1 MRSNHGSSVAR
12 FQLALAKIA
21 EARAEFHLA
30 SLSPNNWRCLGQEA
44 RASTQSPTTNHGSS
58 VAMHSAL
65 VRVQLAVATLAEA
78 KAEAKAAKAALKRAE
93 NVAAYLLKTRLRQCR
108 RCGSVD
114 QCRPTRDITPWFS
127 NDPTSWKCQKTCYPA
142 ELWWQLWDVFA
153 LRDDPDDWAFL
164 QKVLVK
170 PSLGSSICSFL

>member
-12 FQLALAKIA
+12 FQLALAKTA
-21 EARAEFHLA
+21 GARAEFHLA
-30 SLSPNNWRCLGQEA
+30 SLSPEHWRCLGQEA
-44 RASTQSPTTNHGSS
+44 RASTQSSTTNHGSS

-114 QCRPTRDITPWFS
+114 QCRSTRDITPWFS

-142 ELWWQLWDVFA
+142 ELWWQLWSVFA
-153 LRDDPDDWAFL
+153 LRDDPDDGVFL

-170 PSLGSSICSFL
+170 PTLGSHICSFL